1 MPQVINT
8 NTSSMIGQ
16 KNLDRSQI
24 DLQRSLERLSSGL
37 RVNRAADD
45 AAGLAIAAT
54 MTRQI
59 SGYEVAL
66 RNANDAD
73 SFLQV
78 AEGGLDIVQ
87 GILIRMKELALQS
100 ANGSNSAG
108 ERANLDAEYQQLLQE
123 IDRIVNTTTFNGE
136 AILTGAADG
145 SANLRTN
152 TFQVD
157 IAGANFNIDLTL
169 YQANASNLG
178 VDTDGDF
185 TPGVQ
190 QISGNFNGADA
201 REDILTFTIVEG
213 GVTSYVNLDLD
224 MNNNGAITDTTVT
237 DLITSFNAA
246 AGPGLSMQIDA
257 NQLQIVNNGAAD
269 VTISAGNDITFGGTT
284 ALASLSTPLTV
295 TAGGGV
301 GVVTTGGNA
310 AGGDALATFTN
321 TVTVSDGN
329 VNTVVTVGNDLNTF
343 MTNLQTDINAFAG
356 ISGVTVALDASNNIS
371 FQGLGANDISITTTN
386 DLFFGGQLVLDSESP
401 TEIGGGAI
409 LGTSVDTVANSIIA
423 MTRLD
428 GAITMVSTQRAVIGA
443 SQNRLGETIKNTASS
458 ILNISLSRAR
468 IMDAD
473 FAKETSNMS
482 RGQILQQAGISIL
495 AQANQLPQNVL
506 QLLQ

>member
-8 NTSSMIGQ
+8 NTSSLLGQ
-16 KNLDRSQI
+16 RNLDRSQV

-37 RVNRAADD
+37 RVNKAADD

-100 ANGSNSAG
+100 ANGSNSTG

-136 AILTGAADG
+136 DILTGAANG
-145 SANLRTN
+145 SANFRTN

-157 IAGANFNIDLTL
+157 IAGDAFNIDLTL

-178 VDTDGDF
+178 VDSDGNF
-185 TPGVQ
+185 TPGLQV
-190 QISGNFNGADA
+190 ISGTFADG
-201 REDILTFTIVEG
+201 DLTESVITMEIVEN
-213 GVTSYVNLDLD
+213 GVTRYINIDLD
-224 MNNNGAITDTTVT
+224 IDNDNVHTDTTLQNFV
-237 DLITSFNAA
+237 DAFNAA
-246 AGPGLSMQIDA
+246 TGPSLS
-257 NQLQIVNNGAAD
+257 LQINAGALEYVNNGVQD
-269 VTISAGNDITFGGTT
+269 VTITAGSDITFGGTT
-284 ALASLSTPLTV
+284 ALASLSSTIAV
-295 TAGGGV
+295 TSGGGTSVITTGGTAAGADTINTFTNAVQVAGGGGTANVVV
-301 GVVTTGGNA
+301 GADMVTFRG
-310 AGGDALATFTN
+310 
-321 TVTVSDGN
+321 
-329 VNTVVTVGNDLNTF
+329 
-343 MTNLQTDINAFAG
+343 NLQTAINSLPG
-356 ISGVTVALDASNNIS
+356 ISGVTVTIDANNDLV
-371 FQGLGANDISITTTN
+371 FDGLGSSDIAITTEN
-386 DLFFGGQLVLDSESP
+386 DLFIGGQKILDSEAV

-409 LGTSVDTVANSIIA
+409 VGTSVDTVANSVAA
-423 MTRLD
+423 MTRID

-443 SQNRLGETIKNTASS
+443 SQNRLAETIKNTQSS

-473 FAKETSNMS
+473 FARETSEMS